1 MKPLAIFALLAWA
14 PFAPAG
20 IFSPNEPCPFEIAPD
35 GAAKPLPLTVFKL
48 FLNDRVA
55 ALQPNS
61 PDIQPGTANAP
72 TFKGLAKLR
81 SSRDVEP
88 DRAGMVGL
96 SADLLRLGYFRGVVE
111 LLKPTLQDRSLN
123 YALLAHV
130 SLAHAALGDWDLA
143 IKRNADA
150 VLDGEP
156 PEKLAGTK
164 AEQLKWMLKIDKA
177 YTRTWL
183 LAAQRDANP
192 RSKSD
197 DPDVLALFPKDPPP
211 DAVAVVQQ
219 LVLWAPLDTNLLW
232 LLGSLYLDNGQTM
245 EAFDI
250 LEQCRERKM
259 TWPKFRIQHARAEA
273 LFRAL
278 PKDAPEAAL
287 PTDDTDVPNP
297 PLPRGW
303 DAIFAEVNPSA
314 FGVAIGAFAAL
325 VAGIIWLQIRKWRR
339 VTRIARLR

>member
-1 MKPLAIFALLAWA
+1 MKALAFFALLAWA
-14 PFAPAG
+14 PFATAG
-20 IFSPNEPCPFEIAPD
+20 IFSPNEPCPFEMAPD
-35 GAAKPLPLTVFKL
+35 GTAKPLPLTVFKL

-61 PDIQPGTANAP
+61 PDVQPGTADAP
-72 TFKGLAKLR
+72 TFKGLAKVR
-81 SSRDVEP
+81 VSRDFEP
-88 DRAGMVGL
+88 DRAGMLGL
-96 SADLLRLGYFRGVVE
+96 SADRLRLGQFRGVVE

-123 YALLAHV
+123 YAWLAHL

-156 PEKLAGTK
+156 PAELAGTK
-164 AEQLKWMLKIDKA
+164 PEQLKWMLKIDKA

-183 LAAQRDANP
+183 LAAQRDADP
-192 RSKSD
+192 RSRPA
-197 DPDVLALFPKDPPP
+197 DPDVLALFPKASP
-211 DAVAVVQQ
+211 DAIAVVQQ

-232 LLGSLYLDNGQTM
+232 LLGSLYLTSGQVT

-259 TWPKFRIQHARAEA
+259 TWSKFRVQHASAEA

-287 PTDDTDVPNP
+287 PAEVSDDSAP
-297 PLPRGW
+297 PPRGW
-303 DAIFAEVNPSA
+303 DAIFAEVNPLA
-314 FGVAIGAFAAL
+314 FGIASGAFAAL
-325 VAGIIWLQIRKWRR
+325 VAAIVWLQVRKWRR
-339 VTRIARLR
+339 AARVARV

>member
-1 MKPLAIFALLAWA
+1 MKLLALVALLAWV
-14 PFAPAG
+14 PFATAG

-61 PDIQPGTANAP
+61 PDVQPGTADAP

-81 SSRDVEP
+81 LSRDFEP
-88 DRAGMVGL
+88 DRSGMVGL
-96 SADLLRLGYFRGVVE
+96 SADRLRLGQFRGVVE
-111 LLKPTLQDRSLN
+111 LLKPILQDRSLN
-123 YALLAHV
+123 YALLAHL

-156 PEKLAGTK
+156 PTELAGTK
-164 AEQLKWMLKIDKA
+164 PEQLKWMLKIDKA

-183 LAAQRDANP
+183 LAAQRDADP
-192 RSKSD
+192 RSRPA
-197 DPDVLALFPKDPPP
+197 DPDVLALFPKEPSA
-211 DAVAVVQQ
+211 DAIAVVQQ

-232 LLGSLYLDNGQTM
+232 LLGSLYLTSGQVS

-259 TWPKFRIQHARAEA
+259 TWSKFRVQHASAEA

-278 PKDAPEAAL
+278 PKDGPEAAL
-287 PTDDTDVPNP
+287 PADVQNDPAP
-297 PLPRGW
+297 PPPRGW
-303 DAIFAEVNPSA
+303 DAIFAEVNPFA
-314 FGVAIGAFAAL
+314 FGVAIGLFAAL
-325 VAGIIWLQIRKWRR
+325 VAGTIWLQIRKWRR
-339 VTRIARLR
+339 AARSTRV

>member
-1 MKPLAIFALLAWA
+1 MKRIALVALLLGA
-14 PFAPAG
+14 PFATAG

-61 PDIQPGTANAP
+61 PDVQPGTADAA
-72 TFKGLAKLR
+72 TFKGLAKMRL
-81 SSRDVEP
+81 SRDFEP

-96 SADLLRLGYFRGVVE
+96 SADRLRLGQFRGVVE

-123 YALLAHV
+123 YALLAHL
-130 SLAHAALGDWDLA
+130 SLAHSALGDWDLA

-156 PEKLAGTK
+156 PTELAGTK
-164 AEQLKWMLKIDKA
+164 PEQLKWMLKIDKA

-183 LAAQRDANP
+183 LAAQRDADP
-192 RSKSD
+192 RTKPA
-197 DPDVLALFPKDPPP
+197 DPDVLALFPKDPPT
-211 DAVAVVQQ
+211 DAIAVVQQ
-219 LVLWAPLDTNLLW
+219 LVLWSPLDTNLLW
-232 LLGSLYLDNGQTM
+232 LLGSLYLAKGQAA

-259 TWPKFRIQHARAEA
+259 TWSKFRTQHASAEA

-278 PKDAPEAAL
+278 PKDALEVAL
-287 PTDDTDVPNP
+287 PTVAPDEVPP
-297 PLPRGW
+297 PPRGW
-303 DAIFAEVNPSA
+303 DAIFAEVNPFA
-314 FGVAIGAFAAL
+314 FGVASGAFAAL
-325 VAGIIWLQIRKWRR
+325 VTGISWLQVRKWRR
-339 VTRIARLR
+339 AARNGRI